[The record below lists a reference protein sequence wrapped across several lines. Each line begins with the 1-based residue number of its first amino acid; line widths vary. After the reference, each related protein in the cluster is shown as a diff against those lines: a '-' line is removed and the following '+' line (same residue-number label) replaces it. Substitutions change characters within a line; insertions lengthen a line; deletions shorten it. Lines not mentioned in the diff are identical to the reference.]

1 MNISRGDIVLVNWD
15 KGKGSEQAG
24 IRPSLVIQNNV
35 GNQKS
40 PTTII
45 ATMTQSEKQPFPF
58 MVYIDAKDSNLGE
71 PSGVNLAAIMT
82 IGKTRIVKHL
92 GQLSQRKMD
101 EVDRAIK
108 ISLGLQ

>member
-1 MNISRGDIVLVNWD
+1 MNISRGDVVLVNWD
-15 KGKGSEQAG
+15 DGKGSEQTG

-45 ATMTQSEKQPFPF
+45 AAMTQSEKQPFPF
-58 MVYIDAKDSNLGE
+58 MVYFDVKDSSLGE
-71 PSGVNLAAIMT
+71 SGGINLAAIMT
-82 IGKTRIVKHL
+82 ISKTRIVKHL
-92 GQLSQRKMD
+92 GRLSQYKMV
-101 EVDRAIK
+101 EVDRATK